1 VSQSSECHEGVLV
14 DILRPYSY
22 RLGAAGFMT
31 SKELRDAGYK
41 ANNGFHDQR
50 TAMQWVRKNI
60 GGFGG
65 DPEEITTVGES
76 AGGCGLA
83 TTIESGR
90 Y

>member
-1 VSQSSECHEGVLV
+1 VVTHAFWKEMLKTH
-14 DILRPYSY
+14 SY

-31 SKELRDAGYK
+31 SKELRDVGYK

-50 TAMQWVRKNI
+50 TAMQWVRRNI

-76 AGGCGLA
+76 AGGCKLRTSIG
-83 TTIESGR
+83 SGR